1 MNYSKVGIVLGIEQD
16 YAILELQ
23 ILQQLYALNMA
34 LSESYSEGVH
44 RTIWCTTPAVL
55 GVEGYGESAKDVQSQ
70 MSKGKR
76 RGACPTPQALAI
88 RRPLL

>member
-1 MNYSKVGIVLGIEQD
+1 MPKVGIVLGIEQD

-23 ILQQLYALNMA
+23 ILQQLYALKNMV
-34 LSESYSEGVH
+34 LSSGNSEGLH
-44 RTIWCTTPAVL
+44 WTIWCTTPAVL
-55 GVEGYGESAKDVQSQ
+55 GVEGYGESAQDVQSH